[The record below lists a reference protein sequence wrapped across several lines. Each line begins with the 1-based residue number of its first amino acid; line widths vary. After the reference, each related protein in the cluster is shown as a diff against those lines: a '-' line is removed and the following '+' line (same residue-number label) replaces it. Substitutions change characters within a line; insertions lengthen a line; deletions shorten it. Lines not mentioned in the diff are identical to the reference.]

1 MERLGAD
8 EWERL
13 RDIRLRALVDE
24 PDAFGSSI
32 EREGAHSEA
41 DWRRVLGLGPWWV
54 AVADGEDVGLV
65 AGGTPEEASVR
76 WVYSMWVDA
85 RYRGAGVAAQLLD
98 EVVRWAR
105 AEGAARLGLD
115 VTDRV
120 PRARRFY
127 ERLGFVGTGTAGPLP
142 RDPTIELSEM
152 VLDLTVTRGGA

>member
-1 MERLGAD
+1 MDRLGSG

-13 RDIRLRALVDE
+13 KAVRIRGLVDE

-32 EREGAHSEA
+32 EREGAFGEA
-41 DWRRVLGLGPWWV
+41 DWRRLIGLGPWWV
-54 AVADGEDVGLV
+54 AVAGSEDVGLV
-65 AGGTPEEASVR
+65 AGGTTKDPSIR
-76 WVYSMWVDA
+76 WVYSMWVDE
-85 RYRGAGVAAQLLD
+85 RFRGTGVAAQLLD

-105 AEGAARLGLD
+105 AEGAVRLGLD

-127 ERLGFVGTGTAGPLP
+127 ERLGFVGMGTAGPLP

-152 VLDLTVTRGGA
+152 VLDLTSTRAGT